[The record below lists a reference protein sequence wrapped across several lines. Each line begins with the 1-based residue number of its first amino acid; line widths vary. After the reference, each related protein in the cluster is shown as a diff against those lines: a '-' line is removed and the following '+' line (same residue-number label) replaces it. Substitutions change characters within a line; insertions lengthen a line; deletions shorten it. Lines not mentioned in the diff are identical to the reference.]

1 MPSSFATVE
10 GTARYRQRFPKHAP
24 HQFYR
29 NAQGLAV
36 SSLGLGSYLGN
47 MDDAASRGY
56 VESVKEAVR
65 GGINFIDTSLNYRHQ
80 MSEQDI
86 GKALRELFD
95 SGEFQ
100 RDEIVICTKAGYLVP
115 NALPE
120 SGLDP
125 AEIAGRMHCLAPDFL
140 ADQMSRSIRNLGTG
154 GIDVFY
160 LHNPETQLQYVPR
173 DRFESRMSTAF
184 LALEG
189 FARQG
194 AINWYGIATW
204 NGLRVS
210 ADEGI
215 VLTHLA
221 GLAAQAGGQDHRFRF
236 IQLPVNLAMVEA
248 ASLVREP
255 WDGGPISTLD
265 AARRLGITAIASASI
280 LQSRLASGL
289 PDQIREELP
298 GLETDAQR
306 AIQFARSVPG
316 ITVAL
321 TGMSNPAHVTENLK
335 LAATAPASLSAWFRP
350 SL

>member
-1 MPSSFATVE
+1 M
-10 GTARYRQRFPKHAP
+10 
-24 HQFYR
+24 
-29 NAQGLAV
+29 V
-36 SSLGLGSYLGN
+36 SCIGLGSYLGE
-47 MDDAASRGY
+47 MDDVTSRGY
-56 VESVKEAVR
+56 VESVKTAVR

-80 MSEQDI
+80 LSEQNI
-86 GKALRELFD
+86 GEALTALFD

-125 AEIAGRMHCLAPDFL
+125 AEVAGRMHCLDPGFL
-140 ADQMSRSIRNLGTG
+140 ADQMTRSLKNLGVP

-189 FARQG
+189 FHRQNV
-194 AINWYGIATW
+194 INYYGIATW

-215 VLTHLA
+215 VLTRLA
-221 GLAAQAGGQDHRFRF
+221 ELAAEAGGADHRFRF
-236 IQLPVNLAMVEA
+236 IQLPLNLAMLEG

-255 WDGGPISTLD
+255 GASGRISTLD
-265 AARRLGITAIASASI
+265 AAAQLGISAIASAST
-280 LQSRLASGL
+280 LQTRLANGL
-289 PDQIREELP
+289 PDQIREQLP
-298 GLETDAQR
+298 GLDTDAQR
-306 AIQFARSVPG
+306 AIQFARSAPG
-316 ITVAL
+316 ITTAL
-321 TGMSNPAHVTENLK
+321 VGMSNPMHVAENLK
-335 LAATAPASLSAWFRP
+335 LAGVSPANLSAWFRP
-350 SL
+350 SR